1 METPDASLV
10 RRNQVVWRL
19 LTRLWS
25 EATKREEGQKTGGGA
40 RVETSDTSLVRG
52 NQREKRGEER
62 KLIGRWFNG
71 LISC

>member
-10 RRNQVVWRL
+10 RRNQMVWRL

-25 EATKREEGQKTGGGA
+25 EATKGEKDRRKAEG

-52 NQREKRGEER
+52 NQKEKRGGD
-62 KLIGRWFNG
+62 LIKG
-71 LISC
+71 